1 LRTWAAALLALALGL
16 VLAAPAPA
24 STRRALQR
32 SAFAVPTP
40 TVPFRD
46 AVIDHPTRQL
56 ARATASATSG
66 QYPVNDGKGRVVT
79 VQVSTACQADVLN
92 CNAANPAQI
101 ATFLGTLAHGDEI
114 SQLSVLLVEPN
125 AEVATECGSPSAQ
138 ACYFPGLNQMVI
150 NGSDAPAPDGASRE
164 YVIAH
169 EYGHH
174 LANHRNNA
182 PFDNPA
188 VDWGPKNWASW
199 AGVCPGVRDGR
210 YFPGAEDIDHY
221 FQNPGEA
228 FAEAF
233 AHNRFPADPVPW
245 EWPDFPAPDAGAY
258 AAIQRDALDPW
269 NGAAADH
276 RRGHFPRKRKR
287 PKRKTKA
294 FSTPLDGDLKVTLKG
309 PDRADLSLKL
319 LGPNGSEIDHS
330 DGVGSR
336 EVVSYRICGE
346 RSVTAVVRR
355 HGRRLTKFFVTG
367 FVP

>member
-1 LRTWAAALLALALGL
+1 MRAWVAALLALAVGL
-16 VLAAPAPA
+16 TLAAPAGA
-24 STRRALQR
+24 STRRALAR

-46 AVIDHPTRQL
+46 TVIDHPTRPL
-56 ARATASATSG
+56 ARATASASTG

-79 VQVSTACQADVLN
+79 VQVSTACQLDPVN

-114 SQLSVLLVEPN
+114 SQLSVLLVDPN
-125 AEVATECGSPSAQ
+125 AEVAAECGSVDAQ
-138 ACYFPGLNQMVI
+138 ACYFPSLNQMVI
-150 NGSDAPAPDGASRE
+150 NGSDAPASDGASRE

-174 LANHRNNA
+174 LANHRKNA
-182 PFDNPA
+182 PFDDPA

-199 AGVCPGVRDGR
+199 AGVCVGVRQNR
-210 YFPGAEDIDHY
+210 YFPGDEGTHY

-245 EWPDFPAPDAGAY
+245 EWPDFPAPDANAY
-258 AAIQRDALDPW
+258 AAIQSDALDPW
-269 NGAAADH
+269 NGADADK

-287 PKRKTKA
+287 PKRKAKS

-319 LGPNGSEIDHS
+319 LGPNGNEIDHS
-330 DGVGSR
+330 DGVGSS
-336 EVVSYRICGE
+336 EVVNYRICGE

-355 HGRRLTKFFVTG
+355 HGRRFTRFWVTG
-367 FVP
+367 LRP

>member
-16 VLAAPAPA
+16 TLAAPAGA
-24 STRRALQR
+24 STRRDLQR

-46 AVIDHPTRQL
+46 TVIDHPTKSL
-56 ARATASATSG
+56 ARATASSTTGS
-66 QYPVNDGKGRVVT
+66 YPVNDGKGRMVT
-79 VQVSTACQADVLN
+79 VQVSTTCQADPLN

-114 SQLSVLLVEPN
+114 SQLSVLLVDPN
-125 AEVATECGSPSAQ
+125 AEVATECGSVDAQ
-138 ACYFPGLNQMVI
+138 ACYFPSLNQMVI

-174 LANHRNNA
+174 LANHRINA

-199 AGVCPGVRDGR
+199 AGVCAGVRQNK
-210 YFPGAEDIDHY
+210 YFPGDEGANY
-221 FQNPGEA
+221 FDNPGEA
-228 FAEAF
+228 FAESF
-233 AHNRFPADPVPW
+233 AHNRFPTDPVPW
-245 EWPDFPAPDAGAY
+245 EWPDFPAPDANAY
-258 AAIQRDALDPW
+258 AAIQKDALDPW
-269 NGAAADH
+269 NGAEPDN
-276 RRGHFPRKRKR
+276 RKGHFPKRKR

-294 FSTPLDGDLKVTLKG
+294 FPTPLDGDLKVSLKG
-309 PDRADLSLKL
+309 PDRADLSLRL
-319 LGPNGSEIDHS
+319 LGPTGTELDHS
-330 DGVGSR
+330 DGVGSS
-336 EVVSYRICGE
+336 EFVSYRICGE

-355 HGRRLTKFFVTG
+355 HGRRLTRFHVTG
-367 FVP
+367 LIP